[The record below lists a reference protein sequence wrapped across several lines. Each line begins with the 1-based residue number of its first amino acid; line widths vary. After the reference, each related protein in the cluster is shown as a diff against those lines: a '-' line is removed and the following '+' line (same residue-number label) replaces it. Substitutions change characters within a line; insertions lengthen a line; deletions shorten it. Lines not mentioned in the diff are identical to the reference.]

1 MAEVGGAVL
10 TALGQ
15 MLIQALMNALTNTL
29 TQIFTGAIT
38 GVLNNIAQSVSAL
51 KGIPD
56 FLRSG
61 LTMFLNNLTTELN
74 STVATFLNQTNQ
86 TLQTA
91 YGIINA
97 QQKLHDILTGQVQKT
112 VDSLAHALNLE
123 EKRVERTGA
132 AISALVIGL
141 TSQEPKMAE
150 TFITRF
156 LDNMASWGDT
166 RAEYFR
172 QNTQIALDYFRDYI
186 AADIKRVEEMSDE
199 EVGSAAD
206 AILAVAQERSR
217 FIYDWFMNAVVQPIS
232 YQQAYTYM
240 FMNALALDKEDIK
253 KHMKA
258 TQEAYDEWIQEQLQ
272 AMLRQAGGGG

>member
-51 KGIPD
+51 KGLPD

-61 LTMFLNNLTTELN
+61 LTMFLNHLTTELN

-123 EKRVERTGA
+123 EQRTERTGA

-150 TFITRF
+150 DFVQRY
-156 LDNMASWGDT
+156 LDNMSAWGDET
-166 RAEYFR
+166 AKYFRENSFAALEYFR
-172 QNTQIALDYFRDYI
+172 KYI
-186 AADIKRVEEMSDE
+186 EADIKRVEEMSDE
-199 EVGSAAD
+199 EVGAAAD
-206 AILAVAQERSR
+206 AILMVAQERSK
-217 FIYDWFMNAVVQPIS
+217 FIYDWFMQAVVQPIS
-232 YQQAYTYM
+232 YQQALTYM
-240 FMNALALDKEDIK
+240 FMEALALDKEDIK
-253 KHMKA
+253 AHMKA
-258 TQEAYDEWIQEQLQ
+258 TQEAYDEWITEQLQ

>member
-1 MAEVGGAVL
+1 MAELGVEL
-10 TALGQ
+10 ITAIGQ
-15 MLIQALMNALTNTL
+15 MLLQALMNALTNTL
-29 TQIFTGAIT
+29 TQIFTNAIT

-61 LTMFLNNLTTELN
+61 LTMFLNNLTTQLN

-112 VDSLAHALNLE
+112 VDSLARALNLE
-123 EKRVERTGA
+123 EQRVERTGA

-156 LDNMASWGDT
+156 LDNMAAWGDT

-172 QNTQIALDYFRDYI
+172 QNAHIALDYFRDYI
-186 AADIKRVEEMSDE
+186 AADIRRVEEMSNE
-199 EVGSAAD
+199 EVGAAAD

-217 FIYDWFMNAVVQPIS
+217 FIYDWFMQAVVQPIS

-240 FMNALALDKEDIK
+240 LMEALSLDKEAIK
-253 KHMKA
+253 EHMRA
-258 TQEAYDEWIQEQLQ
+258 TQEAYDEWIREQLQ

>member
-91 YGIINA
+91 FGVINA
-97 QQKLHDILTGQVQKT
+97 QQKLHEILTGQVQKT

-123 EKRVERTGA
+123 EQRVERTGA

-150 TFITRF
+150 TFITKF
-156 LDNMASWGDT
+156 LDNMAAWGDT

-172 QNTQIALDYFRDYI
+172 QNAHIALDYFRDYI
-186 AADIKRVEEMSDE
+186 AADIRRVEEMSDE

-217 FIYDWFMNAVVQPIS
+217 FIYDWFMQAVVQPIS

-240 FMNALALDKEDIK
+240 LMEALSLDKEAIK
-253 KHMKA
+253 EHMRA
-258 TQEAYDEWIQEQLQ
+258 TQEAYDEWIREQLQ

>member
-51 KGIPD
+51 KGLPD

-97 QQKLHDILTGQVQKT
+97 QQKLHDILTGQVQQT

-123 EKRVERTGA
+123 EQRTERTGA

-150 TFITRF
+150 TFITKF

-206 AILAVAQERSR
+206 AILAVAQERSK

-253 KHMKA
+253 EHMKA

>member
-240 FMNALALDKEDIK
+240 FMNALALDKEGIK
-253 KHMKA
+253 EHMKA

>member
-38 GVLNNIAQSVSAL
+38 GVLNNIAQSVSSL

-123 EKRVERTGA
+123 EQRTERTGA

-150 TFITRF
+150 TFITKF

-240 FMNALALDKEDIK
+240 FMNALTLDKKDIK
-253 KHMKA
+253 EHMKA

>member
-1 MAEVGGAVL
+1 MAE
-10 TALGQ
+10 LGVEVIKSLGM
-15 MLIQALMNALTNTL
+15 MLLQALMNALTNTL
-29 TQIFTGAIT
+29 TQLFTNAIT
-38 GVLNNIAQSVSAL
+38 GALDHIAQSISAL
-51 KGIPD
+51 QGLPEFIRTGLNT
-56 FLRSG
+56 FLR
-61 LTMFLNNLTTELN
+61 NLTTELN
-74 STVATFLNQTNQ
+74 STVATFLNRTNQ

-91 YGIINA
+91 YGIMNA
-97 QQKLHDILTGQVQKT
+97 QQRLHEILTGEVEKT

-123 EKRVERTGA
+123 QQRVERTGA

-156 LDNMASWGDT
+156 LDNMAAWGDT

-172 QNTQIALDYFRDYI
+172 QNAHIALDYFRDYI
-186 AADIKRVEEMSDE
+186 AADIRRVEEMSDE

-217 FIYDWFMNAVVQPIS
+217 FIYDWFMQAVVQPIS

-240 FMNALALDKEDIK
+240 LMEALSLDKEAIK
-253 KHMKA
+253 EHMRA
-258 TQEAYDEWIQEQLQ
+258 TQEAYDEWIREQLQ

>member
-1 MAEVGGAVL
+1 MAE
-10 TALGQ
+10 LGVEVIKSLGM
-15 MLIQALMNALTNTL
+15 MLLQALMNALTNTL
-29 TQIFTGAIT
+29 TQLFTNAIT
-38 GVLNNIAQSVSAL
+38 GALDHIAQSISAL
-51 KGIPD
+51 QGLPEFIRTGLNT
-56 FLRSG
+56 FLR
-61 LTMFLNNLTTELN
+61 NLTTELN
-74 STVATFLNQTNQ
+74 STVATFLNRTNQ

-91 YGIINA
+91 YGIMNA
-97 QQKLHDILTGQVQKT
+97 QQRLHEILTGEVQKT
-112 VDSLAHALNLE
+112 VDSMAHALNLE
-123 EKRVERTGA
+123 QQRVERTGA

-156 LDNMASWGDT
+156 LDNMAAWGDT

-172 QNTQIALDYFRDYI
+172 QNAHIALDYFRDYI
-186 AADIKRVEEMSDE
+186 AADIRRVEEMSDE

-217 FIYDWFMNAVVQPIS
+217 FIYDWFMQAVVQPIS

-240 FMNALALDKEDIK
+240 LMEALSLDKEAIK
-253 KHMKA
+253 EHMRA
-258 TQEAYDEWIQEQLQ
+258 TQEAYDEWIHEQLQ